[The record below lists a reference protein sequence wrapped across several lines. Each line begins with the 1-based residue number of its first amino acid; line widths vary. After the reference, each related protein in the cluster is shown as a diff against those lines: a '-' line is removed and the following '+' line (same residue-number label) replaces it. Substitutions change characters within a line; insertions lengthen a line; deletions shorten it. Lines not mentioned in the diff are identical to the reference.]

1 MRALSPALIF
11 CMALLANSACG
22 AETAA
27 AATPASPAT
36 APAPAKPAA
45 AAATAATP
53 EAAAEDSTTLPPGP
67 GIYLVARFKLTGTDF
82 TQVVFLKHSAIT
94 TLEAC
99 EAERN
104 AGLTTGWNYYSR
116 YYLKTFKGISYKV
129 DYRCVESA
137 QRIAYW
143 RNGVPYDNFY
153 LVRTTDSK
161 LRVEAYNNF
170 FACRRALNP
179 GKEEENIDAFCTMS
193 SQAILKEPKN

>member
-1 MRALSPALIF
+1 M
-11 CMALLANSACG
+11 
-22 AETAA
+22 
-27 AATPASPAT
+27 
-36 APAPAKPAA
+36 
-45 AAATAATP
+45 
-53 EAAAEDSTTLPPGP
+53 
-67 GIYLVARFKLTGTDF
+67 ARFKLTGTDF

-129 DYRCVESA
+129 DYRCVEGE

-143 RNGVPYDNFY
+143 RKGVPYDHFY
-153 LVRTTDSK
+153 LVRTAGSK
-161 LRVEAYNNF
+161 LKVEVYNNF

-193 SQAILKEPKN
+193 SQDILKDLKN